1 MRDHCE
7 TPLFHCRVRRDR
19 RGNRVWKPCVLG
31 ALRRG
36 VTPFHVLA
44 VHKGGIRDRPKRV
57 APLWRETKQQDILLK
72 YLKHD
77 ELILLNGEFAVKRT
91 T

>member
-1 MRDHCE
+1 
-7 TPLFHCRVRRDR
+7 
-19 RGNRVWKPCVLG
+19 
-31 ALRRG
+31 